1 MADFSRLPGP
11 NADLWDWQLVA
22 ACRGVDSSLFF
33 HPEGERGAARS
44 AREAAAK
51 EVCMRCPVRADCAT
65 HALAVREPYGVWG
78 GLTEDER
85 EAMMGRSRH
94 RAGDRDDDDRER
106 ERERERRR
114 KRYEQY
120 ASDSMDATDSLDGV
134 DDAGAMEDDG
144 TDGTGGADE
153 TGGADGI
160 DGVDGMHT
168 MDGPDESARHGRHD
182 DYDLY
187 GGGYDDEPGADL
199 DAEPARSY

>member
-51 EVCMRCPVRADCAT
+51 EVCMRCPVRAECAT

-85 EAMMGRSRH
+85 EAMMGRSRNRSADRDDERDDH
-94 RAGDRDDDDRER
+94 DLDGDRDLRHDREHR
-106 ERERERRR
+106 HRRR
-114 KRYEQY
+114 EHAYEHRAEYHQEHEYQQDYEQQNDY
-120 ASDSMDATDSLDGV
+120 PEEYRQEYDRQHEYRPGHATSML
-134 DDAGAMEDDG
+134 
-144 TDGTGGADE
+144 
-153 TGGADGI
+153 
-160 DGVDGMHT
+160 
-168 MDGPDESARHGRHD
+168 P
-182 DYDLY
+182 
-187 GGGYDDEPGADL
+187 
-199 DAEPARSY
+199 

>member
-51 EVCMRCPVRADCAT
+51 EVCMRCPVRAECAT

-94 RAGDRDDDDRER
+94 RAAPDRDDDER
-106 ERERERRR
+106 ERERERDRERR
-114 KRYEQY
+114 RYERY
-120 ASDSMDATDSLDGV
+120 ADVEDA
-134 DDAGAMEDDG
+134 E
-144 TDGTGGADE
+144 ADE
-153 TGGADGI
+153 AVADADG
-160 DGVDGMHT
+160 D
-168 MDGPDESARHGRHD
+168 PHGRHD
-182 DYDLY
+182 DYDP
-187 GGGYDDEPGADL
+187 YDGEPDL
-199 DAEPARSY
+199 DMDPDRDGEPLHIY

>member
-51 EVCMRCPVRADCAT
+51 EVCMRCPVRAECAT

-85 EAMMGRSRH
+85 EEMLGRSRH
-94 RAGDRDDDDRER
+94 RMLSS
-106 ERERERRR
+106 
-114 KRYEQY
+114 QN
-120 ASDSMDATDSLDGV
+120 
-134 DDAGAMEDDG
+134 
-144 TDGTGGADE
+144 
-153 TGGADGI
+153 
-160 DGVDGMHT
+160 
-168 MDGPDESARHGRHD
+168 
-182 DYDLY
+182 
-187 GGGYDDEPGADL
+187 
-199 DAEPARSY
+199 

>member
-51 EVCMRCPVRADCAT
+51 EVCMRCPVRAECAT

-85 EAMMGRSRH
+85 EAMMGRSRN
-94 RAGDRDDDDRER
+94 RSADRDDDER
-106 ERERERRR
+106 DDHELDGDLDHDVHAGGHRRR
-114 KRYEQY
+114 REHAYEHRAEYQ
-120 ASDSMDATDSLDGV
+120 
-134 DDAGAMEDDG
+134 
-144 TDGTGGADE
+144 
-153 TGGADGI
+153 
-160 DGVDGMHT
+160 
-168 MDGPDESARHGRHD
+168 HGHV
-182 DYDLY
+182 LS
-187 GGGYDDEPGADL
+187 P
-199 DAEPARSY
+199 